1 VPGLDAAREIAQA
14 AMEELGVPG
23 LAFGVVAGGE
33 VEVACLGVTNLE
45 SPLEITPDT
54 LFQTGSIAKTYLAA
68 AVLRLV
74 EQVRL
79 ELDEPVRRHLPQLR
93 LADED
98 VATRV
103 TMRHLLTHTGG
114 WVGDVFEDF
123 GRGDDALA
131 RMVEHVADVPQLTP
145 LGEVWSYNNAGF
157 NIAGRVL
164 EVVTGRSFEEAMA
177 ELVLEPL
184 GAELVFYFPEDVMTH
199 RFAVGHT
206 PTGENDEPPDVARDW
221 WIGRSS
227 HPAGGIV
234 QSLTELLR
242 YARFAFDGQP
252 LLTSESYAELSRPQV
267 PVGGNVD
274 AVGLAWMLRR
284 IEGVQTIAHGG
295 GTNGQTSVLCVV
307 PERQFALGVLT
318 NHAYGGVVIER
329 LEEAVFQ
336 SYLGVR
342 SPVPER
348 HDLDAERLAEYAG
361 RYSAWMSDATLEAK
375 DGGLELQLIPKR
387 GFPKPDSPLPPAPPP
402 AQLWFYGDDVVFAA
416 EGLWKGTKAEFLR
429 HPDGTLA
436 WLRLGGRVYAPA
448 QSS

>member
-1 VPGLDAAREIAQA
+1 VPGLDAAREIARA

-23 LAFGVVAGGE
+23 LAFGVLSEGE
-33 VEVACLGVTNLE
+33 EEVACLGVTNLE

-74 EQVRL
+74 EQGRL
-79 ELDEPVRRHLPQLR
+79 ELDEPVRRYLRQLR

-98 VATRV
+98 VAARV

-114 WVGDVFEDF
+114 WVGDIFEDF

-131 RMVEHVADVPQLTP
+131 GMVERVAEVPQLTP

-157 NIAGRVL
+157 DIAGRVL
-164 EVVTGRSFEEAMA
+164 EVVTGKTFEEAMA

-184 GAELVFYFPEDVMTH
+184 GAELAFYFPEDVMTH

-206 PTGENDEPPDVARDW
+206 PTGEDGEPPNVARDW

-227 HPAGGIV
+227 HPAGGLV

-252 LLTSESYAELSRPQV
+252 LLTPASYAELVRPQV

-284 IEGVQTIAHGG
+284 IEDVQTVAHGG
-295 GTNGQTSVLCVV
+295 GTNGQASVLAVV

-329 LEEAVFQ
+329 LEESVFE

-342 SPVPER
+342 PPVPVSR
-348 HDLDAERLAEYAG
+348 DLEAERLAEYAG
-361 RYSAWMSDATLEAK
+361 RYSAWMADAVLEAK
-375 DGGLELQLIPKR
+375 NGGLELQLIPTR
-387 GFPKPDSPLPPAPPP
+387 SFPKPDSPLPPAPPL
-402 AQLWFYGDDVVFAA
+402 AQLWFYGDDAVFAS

-429 HPDGTLA
+429 GQDGTLA